1 MRTIKCLFRESNIID
16 VTFGNASR
24 QMDDKQSR
32 WCHVQCLN
40 VVVYTEWLY
49 RSSIMLGRRMDL
61 IPTKIALTTLNPTAW
76 AWEVIAETM
85 QPITNAII
93 NNATI
98 IKMTFNKAM
107 MEWEEKL
114 VNKLAT
120 LASSINPNT
129 N

>member
-1 MRTIKCLFRESNIID
+1 
-16 VTFGNASR
+16 
-24 QMDDKQSR
+24 
-32 WCHVQCLN
+32 
-40 VVVYTEWLY
+40 
-49 RSSIMLGRRMDL
+49 MLGRRMDL

-120 LASSINPNT
+120 LASSINPNINEQDAT
-129 N
+129 TLD